1 MAEISAVLKA
11 ASGNS
16 QRGRNAYYVDNVI
29 DLTVNSINPNGDTI
43 QAITVPANTLILAAG
58 LQVVESATMNSGT
71 DATASLG
78 FTGGDVDEFVATFD
92 IDAAADGAYAPQIA
106 ITGLTA
112 STSADVIDVLLA
124 GSGASFTAGKI
135 RVYAIMMDISD
146 QGDMSADEVDRDTL
160 A

>member
-1 MAEISAVLKA
+1 MAEITAVLKA

-29 DLTVNSINPNGDTI
+29 DLTANSINPNGDTI
-43 QAITVPANTLILAAG
+43 QALTVPADTLVLAAG
-58 LQVVESATMNSGT
+58 IQVVNSATMNTGT

-92 IDAAADGAYAPQIA
+92 IDGANDGDYAPQIA

-112 STSADVIDVLLA
+112 STSADVIGVLLA

-135 RVYAIMMDISD
+135 RVYAIMMDVSD
-146 QGDMSADEVDRDTL
+146 QGDMAANEVARDQ

>member
-1 MAEISAVLKA
+1 MAEITAVLKA

-29 DLTVNSINPNGDTI
+29 DLTANSINPNGDTI
-43 QAITVPANTLILAAG
+43 QALTVPANTLILAAG
-58 LQVVESATMNSGT
+58 IQVVNSATMNTGT

-78 FTGGDVDEFVATFD
+78 FTGGDVDEFVAAFD
-92 IDAAADGAYAPQIA
+92 IDGAADGAYAPQIA

-112 STSADVIDVLLA
+112 STSEDVIDVLLA

-146 QGDMSADEVDRDTL
+146 QGDMAANEVDRDTL